1 MRPAKIVA
9 IVFGVLLIL
18 IGLGV
23 LAPGVILLG
32 INEAADSQGF
42 LSTSP
47 HALNSDGHA
56 LVTPAIKLN
65 IGNGN
70 WIPGDWSARIQ
81 ATSGSDAPVLI
92 GIGPTADVTDYLNGV
107 AYDEVTNITWG
118 SSGSVQY
125 STHEGTSS
133 PASPGQQSFWTAQQQ
148 GSGTQT
154 LEWHIQA
161 GDWTAVLMNADGSA
175 PVAMSVKL
183 GVHLGFLFPL
193 GLGLTIGGV
202 VLLAVGIFLVVIG
215 ARRSRRPAEPY
226 AYQGAAPAG
235 PRPPYGQPP
244 YGQQSQSPQTPYAPP
259 PYGQQPYGQQPYG
272 GQPQGAHQAPPPY
285 QAQASPPYQAPSPP
299 PPVAPPE
306 GGAPDGQPPAGA

>member
-1 MRPAKIVA
+1 
-9 IVFGVLLIL
+9 
-18 IGLGV
+18 
-23 LAPGVILLG
+23 
-32 INEAADSQGF
+32 
-42 LSTSP
+42 
-47 HALNSDGHA
+47 
-56 LVTPAIKLN
+56 
-65 IGNGN
+65 
-70 WIPGDWSARIQ
+70 
-81 ATSGSDAPVLI
+81 VLI

>member
-23 LAPGVILLG
+23 LAPGVVLLG
-32 INEAADSQGF
+32 INGAADSQGY
-42 LSTSP
+42 LSTSA

-56 LVTPAIKLN
+56 LTTPDIKLH
-65 IGNGN
+65 IGNGD
-70 WIPGDWSARIQ
+70 WIPGNWSARIQ
-81 ATSGSDAPVLI
+81 ATSTSDAPVFI
-92 GIGPTADVTDYLNGV
+92 GIGPTADVTAYLNGV

-118 SSGSVQY
+118 SSGDVQY
-125 STHEGTSS
+125 SNHAGTSS
-133 PASPGQQSFWTAQQQ
+133 PAPPAQQTFWVAQQQ
-148 GSGTQT
+148 GSGAQT
-154 LEWHIQA
+154 VQWHIQA

-226 AYQGAAPAG
+226 GYQGAPPAG
-235 PRPPYGQPP
+235 TQPPYGQPP
-244 YGQQSQSPQTPYAPP
+244 YRQPPYGQQTQPSQPPYAPP
-259 PYGQQPYGQQPYG
+259 PYGQHPYGQPPYG
-272 GQPQGAHQAPPPY
+272 GQPQGAPQAPPPY
-285 QAQASPPYQAPSPP
+285 QAPAPP
-299 PPVAPPE
+299 PPVTPPE
-306 GGAPDGQPPAGA
+306 GGAPDGQPPGGS